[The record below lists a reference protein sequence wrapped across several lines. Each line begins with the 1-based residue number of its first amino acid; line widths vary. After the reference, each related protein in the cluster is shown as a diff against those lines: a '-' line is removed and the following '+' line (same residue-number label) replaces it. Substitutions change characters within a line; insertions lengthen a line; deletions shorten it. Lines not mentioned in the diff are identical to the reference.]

1 MKISSILR
9 FALELDRAVSS
20 AYERVAAAFLWFA
33 RGPVTKLD
41 EKMYNG
47 YGKTI
52 ERFFRTGNA
61 FFHLL
66 RRPN

>member
-9 FALELDRAVSS
+9 FAVKLDRAVSS

-41 EKMYNG
+41 EKMYTG

-52 ERFFRTGNA
+52 ERFFRTSNA
-61 FFHLL
+61 LFRSLK
-66 RRPN
+66 RPN